1 MEDLIQKIIETAT
14 SVGASYADLRFDNIQ
29 STRIQVRN
37 DEVTSFRT
45 LFEQGAGLRVLVDGA
60 WGFTMSSDLKKL
72 TSSVGKAVELAKQ
85 SASHRTERI
94 TVAEQ
99 QRFKGDVEWKQKKS
113 HDTISVEDKLEFA
126 LEVNKR
132 PRDLSKNIAMVDN
145 VYFEEEMSRW
155 FANSEGTSIKYSRPV
170 TAASIRLVGK
180 SGEITVLRGKALG
193 GLAGLEAAPFDKFL
207 QITEEETRN
216 VLQLLKA
223 KPAPSGDFPAV
234 LNYDL
239 GYLLVHEAFGH
250 LCEGDAILQGDSILE
265 GKIGEQVTSNLVT
278 IIDDPTMKEA
288 SGIPA
293 YGSYPFDD
301 EGIKALPTTLV
312 NKGRLV
318 SYLHS
323 RETASKLGQK
333 VTGNARI
340 ENYKRLPLVRMSNI
354 YFQPS
359 TYSEEELFEDVKDG
373 VYLVDARGGQT
384 TGQGTFHVGV
394 QMVYLIKKGEKG
406 DLRKGTAIAGRTLD
420 TLKKIDA
427 IGKQISFDIGGCGK
441 GDPEQMVR
449 CGSNGP
455 PIRVSSITVGG

>member
-1 MEDLIQKIIETAT
+1 MEDLIQKIIEAAT
-14 SVGASYADLRFDNIQ
+14 SIGASYADLRFDNIQ

-37 DEVTSFRT
+37 NEVTSFRT

-60 WGFTMSSDLKKL
+60 WGFTMSSDLEKL
-72 TSSVGKAVELAKQ
+72 ASSVGKTVELAKR

-94 TVAEQ
+94 NVAKQ

-113 HDTISVEDKLEFA
+113 HDALSVEDKLEFA
-126 LEVNKR
+126 LDVNKR
-132 PRDLSKNIAMVDN
+132 PRDSSKNIAMVDN

-155 FANSEGTSIKYSRPV
+155 FANSEGTFIKYSRPV
-170 TAASIRLVGK
+170 TAASINIVGK
-180 SGEITVLRGKALG
+180 AGEITVLRGKALG

-216 VLQLLKA
+216 VLELLKA

-239 GYLLVHEAFGH
+239 GYLLAHEAFGH
-250 LCEGDAILQGDSILE
+250 LCEGDSILQGDSIFE
-265 GKIGEQVTSNLVT
+265 GKIGEQVASSLVT
-278 IIDDPTMKEA
+278 IIDDPTMKEV

-301 EGIKALPTTLV
+301 EGIKAAPTTLV
-312 NKGRLV
+312 DKGKLV

-323 RETASKLGQK
+323 RETASKLEQK

-354 YFQPS
+354 YFQPL
-359 TYSEEELFEDVKDG
+359 TYSEEELFEEVKDG

-394 QMVYLIKKGEKG
+394 QMVYMIKKGEKG
-406 DLRKGTAIAGRTLD
+406 ELRKGTAIAGRTLD

-427 IGKQISFDIGGCGK
+427 VGKAISFDIGGCGK